1 MSERRMP
8 GPSKGPGRQQK
19 FERPQNIKGT
29 LLRIL
34 SYLKPYRARLIITAF
49 CVILASLSGVAG
61 TYFVKPIINRYLVPF
76 IGRSDVDLSGFAHLM
91 LVLIAI
97 YLVGVAASYLQQYNM
112 MIISTAVLRQVRTDM
127 FDHMMGLKLKY
138 FDTHT
143 HGEIMSRYTNDTDT
157 LREMVSQSLPNIFSS
172 MLTVTGVF
180 VMMLVLSPLLTLIVV
195 AMLGVMLLVVKAVGK
210 RSASYF
216 TKQQRQLGSIN
227 GYIEEMITG
236 VKVVKVFNHEQAS
249 CEGFDRLN
257 DDLFHAAKNAHTFGS
272 ILMPIMGNLS
282 YLTYALIS
290 AIGAALCIG
299 GRMDLGTIGSF
310 LLYSRNFSNPI
321 TQISQQINTILA
333 ALAGAERIFA
343 LIDEPVEEETAS
355 VSLVRVRP
363 DGQGRLQE
371 AEERTG
377 WWAWKVP
384 AGVQIA
390 DWAGAEEPSGGSR
403 LVPLKGDVRFSRVDF
418 SYEPGKQ
425 VLSDISFYAKPG
437 QKIALVGSTGAGKT
451 TIINLITRFYE
462 IDRGSI
468 TYDGIDIRDIEKHHL
483 RRSVGMVLQ
492 DTHLFTGTVLDNIR
506 YGRLDATDQ
515 ECMAAARTANADYFI
530 THLPQGYHTMITGDG
545 ANLSQGQRQLLSIA
559 RAVVNDPP
567 VLILDEA
574 TSSIDTR
581 TESLIEKGMDQLMQ
595 GRTTFVIA
603 HRLSTVRN
611 ANAILVLENG
621 HIIERGD
628 HDDLLAQKGRY
639 YALYTGM
646 FELD

>member
-1 MSERRMP
+1 MP
-8 GPSKGPGRQQK
+8 EPREHSAPGRRQQ
-19 FERPQNIKGT
+19 FERPQNVKGT
-29 LLRIL
+29 MLRIL
-34 SYLKPYRARLIITAF
+34 SYLKPFRARLILTAF
-49 CVILASLSGVAG
+49 CVILSSLAGVAG
-61 TYFVKPIINRYLVPF
+61 TYFVRPAINRYLVPF
-76 IGRSDVDLSGFAHLM
+76 IGQGSANLSGFARLI
-91 LVLIAI
+91 LVLIVI
-97 YLVGVAASYLQQYNM
+97 YLLGAAASYLQQYNM

-138 FDTHT
+138 FDSHT

-172 MLTVTGVF
+172 GLTVVGVF

-216 TKQQRQLGSIN
+216 TKQQRQLGHLN

-236 VKVVKVFNHEQAS
+236 VKVVKVFNHEQAVRD
-249 CEGFDRLN
+249 GFDELN
-257 DDLFHAAKNAHTFGS
+257 DGLFGAAKNAHTFAS

-290 AIGAALCIG
+290 AAGAALCIG
-299 GRMDLGTIGSF
+299 GRMDLGTLGSF

-343 LIDEPVEEETAS
+343 LIDEPIEEEKAT
-355 VSLVRVRP
+355 VSLVRVTD
-363 DGQGRLQE
+363 DGQGRLRETEQ
-371 AEERTG
+371 RTRR
-377 WWAWKVP
+377 WAWKVP
-384 AGVQIA
+384 AGVNVA
-390 DWAGAEEPSGGSR
+390 GDSGAEEQADGSR
-403 LVPLKGDVRFSRVDF
+403 LVPLRGDVRFKHVDF
-418 SYEPGKQ
+418 SYEPDKQ
-425 VLSDISFYAKPG
+425 ILSDISFYAKPG

-462 IDRGSI
+462 IDRGAI
-468 TYDGIDIRDIEKHHL
+468 TYDGIDLRDIEKHHL

-492 DTHLFTGTVLDNIR
+492 DTHLFTGTVMDNIR
-506 YGRLDATDQ
+506 YGRLDASDR
-515 ECMAAARTANADYFI
+515 ECMAAARTANAHYFI
-530 THLPQGYHTMITGDG
+530 SHLPQGYQTMITGDG

-559 RAVVNDPP
+559 RALVNDPP

-581 TESLIEKGMDQLMQ
+581 TEALIEKGMDQLMQ

-611 ANAILVLENG
+611 ADAIMVLENG
-621 HIIERGD
+621 RIIERGD

-646 FELD
+646 FELE

>member
-1 MSERRMP
+1 MSENRTP
-8 GPSKGPGRQQK
+8 KGPGPRQR
-19 FERPQNIKGT
+19 FERPQNVKGT

-34 SYLKPYRARLIITAF
+34 SYLKPFRARLILTAF
-49 CVILASLSGVAG
+49 CVIFASLAGVAG
-61 TYFVKPIINRYLVPF
+61 TYFIKPIINRYLVPF
-76 IGRSDVDLSGFAHLM
+76 IGQGNVDLSGFAHLM

-97 YLVGVAASYLQQYNM
+97 YLVGVVASYLQQYNM

-138 FDTHT
+138 FDSHT

-172 MLTVTGVF
+172 GLTVIGVF
-180 VMMLVLSPLLTLIVV
+180 VMMLVLSPLLTLIVL
-195 AMLGVMLLVVKAVGK
+195 AMLGVMLFVVKFVGK
-210 RSASYF
+210 RSAAYF
-216 TKQQRQLGSIN
+216 ARQQKELGHLN

-236 VKVVKVFNHEQAS
+236 VKVVKVFNHEQAVRD
-249 CEGFDRLN
+249 GFDKKN
-257 DDLFHAAKNAHTFGS
+257 DELFGAAKNAHTFAS

-282 YLTYALIS
+282 YLTYAMIS
-290 AIGAALCIG
+290 AAGAALAIA

-343 LIDEPVEEETAS
+343 LIDEPIEEETGT
-355 VSLVRVRP
+355 VSLVRVNV
-363 DGQGRLQE
+363 DETGRMTE
-371 AEERTG
+371 TETRTRK
-377 WWAWKVP
+377 WAWKVP
-384 AGVQIA
+384 AGVNIA
-390 DWAGAEEPSGGSR
+390 DYEEPQVQEDGTR
-403 LVPLKGDVRFSRVDF
+403 LVPLRGDVRFSHVDF
-418 SYEPGKQ
+418 SYVPEKQ

-462 IDRGSI
+462 IDSGSI
-468 TYDGIDIRDIEKHHL
+468 TYDGIDIRDIEKYHL
-483 RRSVGMVLQ
+483 RRATGMVLQ
-492 DTHLFTGTVLDNIR
+492 DTHLFTGTVMENIR
-506 YGRLDATDQ
+506 YGRLDANDR
-515 ECMAAARTANADYFI
+515 ECMAAAKTANAHFFI
-530 THLPQGYHTMITGDG
+530 THLPKGYKTMITGDG

-559 RAVVNDPP
+559 RVVVNDPP

-581 TESLIEKGMDQLMQ
+581 TEAMIEKGMDQLME

-611 ANAILVLENG
+611 ADAIMVLENG
-621 HIIERGD
+621 RIIERGD
-628 HDDLLAQKGRY
+628 HDELLAQKGRY